1 VSTRASRLH
10 GSSIN
15 LVAEVLAPVGIEA
28 FANFTDLTKIQL
40 LVIDESTELRDFAK
54 EMKWNQATTAS
65 LTGLVR
71 SRADR
76 QFPMLGM
83 PERAPDVPSCFPFS
97 GSRKAHRVRAV
108 FPGGGVRS
116 VRVLCYSLCVAS
128 PLASSDAAS
137 PLRLSSMAS
146 RFTTSF
152 APSSSMAAS
161 LSKPLTAG

>member
-65 LTGLVR
+65 LTGSSKVT
-71 SRADR
+71 SRPAI
-76 QFPMLGM
+76 
-83 PERAPDVPSCFPFS
+83 
-97 GSRKAHRVRAV
+97 
-108 FPGGGVRS
+108 
-116 VRVLCYSLCVAS
+116 
-128 PLASSDAAS
+128 SDA
-137 PLRLSSMAS
+137 RH
-146 RFTTSF
+146 
-152 APSSSMAAS
+152 
-161 LSKPLTAG
+161 AGACTRCTFLLPVLG